1 MKMIKTPLF
10 AFLLLCFSTALK
22 AQYIQVNDN
31 FTAQQLVENVLI
43 NSSCASVSNFSVL
56 GGDFNGEQSYGYF
69 DGAGTTFPFANGVV
83 LSTGRAISTQGPNN
97 SLLDD
102 GAGMNWP
109 GDTQLEQALEIN
121 NSVNATILEFDFVPL
136 GNKISF
142 DYILSSEEYHDN
154 APCRYSDGF
163 AFLLTEVGSGLPFK
177 NLAVVPNTTIPV
189 KVTSV
194 RPQIGGN
201 GGCEAQ
207 NEQYF
212 GGFNDYEHP
221 TNFNGQTTRM
231 TAQSDVTP
239 GVLYHIKLV
248 IADEGNYRYDS
259 AIFLEGGSFRVETDL
274 GQSRLVATE
283 NPLCEGEIVTLN
295 ATNPNA
301 ISYKW
306 FKDSILEPT
315 ETTAN
320 YVVSE
325 PGTYT
330 VEVELAGSCFSTGEI
345 EIEYT
350 AKPILSNATLVQCD
364 DDNDGLTFFNLNQAN
379 NQIVADNSNLS
390 APTFFLTQA
399 NAENDTAPINNTTA
413 FENIQ
418 NVIYARVENQFGC
431 YGIATVTL
439 AVSNN
444 NITNPANLETCDE
457 DSNPSDGISTFDL
470 EETED
475 EILANLP
482 GGNVGYFTSYADALS
497 GLNPILTPSNFQNT
511 VAFQQTIFAKLSSGV
526 DCYGIASFD
535 IIVNSFQGS
544 FDDVERD
551 ICSGN
556 SIQLNAGSGF
566 SSYSWNTNPVQTS
579 QIITISNPGTYI
591 VTVSNAFG
599 CTTTKKFIVSASS
612 IAQVSSVSVNDFQG
626 GLNSA
631 TINLTSTSIGDYEYS
646 LDGAVYQNSP
656 TFIGLN
662 PGQYTVYINDKNEC
676 GQISYDF
683 YVMDYPKFFTPNQ
696 DGVNDIWRIPF
707 LQFQPKATVAIYD
720 RYGKLLHFFTG
731 SQPGWDGTFKGKNV
745 FANDYWFVITL
756 ENGREVK
763 GHFSLVR

>member
-43 NSSCASVSNFSVL
+43 NSSCAEVSNFSVV
-56 GGDFNGEQSYGYF
+56 GYNFDDGRKSYGRF
-69 DGAGTTFPFANGVV
+69 SGTGSTFPFQDGII
-83 LSTGRAISTQGPNN
+83 LSTGKAISARGPNSNILSEGPMSWGGDGDLESALSIGN
-97 SLLDD
+97 S
-102 GAGMNWP
+102 
-109 GDTQLEQALEIN
+109 
-121 NSVNATILEFDFVPL
+121 SVNATVLEFDFLPV
-136 GNKISF
+136 GDKISF
-142 DYILSSEEYHDN
+142 DYIFSSEQYLSSPSSNQCNYT
-154 APCRYSDGF
+154 DGF
-163 AFLLTEVGSGLPFK
+163 VFLLKEANTTNPYQ
-177 NLAVVPNTTIPV
+177 NLAVVPGTNIPIKSNTVRGPGTICP
-189 KVTSV
+189 
-194 RPQIGGN
+194 PAN
-201 GGCEAQ
+201 A
-207 NEQYF
+207 QYF
-212 GGFNDYEHP
+212 DAFNEYQHP
-221 TNFNGQTTRM
+221 TNFNGQTKVL
-231 TAQSDVTP
+231 TAQSAVTP
-239 GVLYHIKLV
+239 GTLYHIKLV
-248 IADEGNYRYDS
+248 VADQGNNLYDS
-259 AIFLEGGSFRVETDL
+259 AIFLGAGSFKIEKDL
-274 GQSRLVATE
+274 GPDRLSATA
-283 NPLCEGEIVTLN
+283 NPLC
-295 ATNPNA
+295 
-301 ISYKW
+301 
-306 FKDSILEPT
+306 PT
-315 ETTAN
+315 ETLQLDATTTNATGYAWYKDN
-320 YVVSE
+320 VLQPETTPTFTVTEQGVYSVEISLG
-325 PGTYT
+325 GTC
-330 VEVELAGSCFSTGEI
+330 ASQGEI
-345 EIEYT
+345 SVEY
-350 AKPILSNATLVQCD
+350 AQSPGESSAELVQCD
-364 DDNDGLTFFNLNQAN
+364 EDNDGSAIFNLDQATGILTGN
-379 NQIVADNSNLS
+379 DDDFTATYFLTVAAAEDGS
-390 APTFFLTQA
+390 APIT
-399 NAENDTAPINNTTA
+399 NTSS
-413 FENIQ
+413 FENTQSI
-418 NVIYARVENQFGC
+418 VYARVENRFGC
-431 YGIATVTL
+431 YTVSEVTL
-439 AVSNN
+439 YLSNN
-444 NITNPANLETCDE
+444 TIANPDDLQKCDT
-457 DSNPSDGISTFDL
+457 DANPSDGFSTFDL
-470 EETED
+470 TETEA

-482 GGNVGYFTSYADALS
+482 GGNVSYYLSNEDALLS
-497 GLNPILTPSNFQNT
+497 LNPITTPEDFQNT